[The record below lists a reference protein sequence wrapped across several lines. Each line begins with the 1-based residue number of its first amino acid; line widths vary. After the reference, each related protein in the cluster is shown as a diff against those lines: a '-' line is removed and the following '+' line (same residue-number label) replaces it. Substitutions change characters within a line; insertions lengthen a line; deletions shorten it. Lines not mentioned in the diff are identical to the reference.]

1 MKRLIFGG
9 AAFIVA
15 FLVSQMVLAQ
25 DVMLISRNGGL
36 SLSGQL
42 LAYDGEFYRVA
53 TDYGKLTVDA
63 EGVICEGPACPR
75 LTAPLAVIRVT
86 GAAEAAGRL
95 LPPLFAA
102 FARGRGLTYQL
113 IAPAPGFA
121 AEIAEPGTD
130 HSRGQILA
138 RISFAPGLLGAALDA
153 LRQERVEMVLAG
165 AAPPGYRARALA
177 LDPLIPVMAA
187 ENHLPKISSQA
198 LAAAL
203 RGEVDNWQALG
214 GPDMPIVVHA
224 LTPDH
229 LLQHAAAARL
239 GGAFAPGPRHPD
251 AASLATAVARDPW
264 ALALTGQSA
273 QGAARAIPLT
283 DSCGFPLP
291 ATPLTVKAEDYP
303 LTAPLFL
310 LTPNRRMPLLLRE
323 FLEFLATDA
332 AGQVIADAGYIDR
345 RMGRAPLT
353 EDGQR
358 LLGAIRVAGTDVKF
372 AELQRL
378 AAAMT
383 GGDRLS
389 LTFRFQDGSAQLDA
403 LSRENLADLA
413 RQIAAGRFAGETL
426 ALAGFS
432 DGTGA
437 ADVNLALSKSRAQA
451 VRLALRDIAPDL
463 SPEQLP
469 GVLAFGEA
477 LPMACDTTAAGRQIN
492 RRVELWAHP
501 TPPEDHKEVAKD

>member
-1 MKRLIFGG
+1 MKRLISGG
-9 AAFIVA
+9 AAFIAA

-25 DVMLISRNGGL
+25 DVTLTSRNGGL
-36 SLSGQL
+36 SLSGLL
-42 LAYDGEFYRVA
+42 LAYDGEFYRVD
-53 TDYGKLTVDA
+53 TEYGNLTVDA
-63 EGVICEGPACPR
+63 EGVICEGPACPD

-86 GAAEAAGRL
+86 GAGEAAGKL
-95 LPPLFAA
+95 LPPLFGVFAA
-102 FARGRGLTYQL
+102 GRGLTFQL
-113 IAPAPGFA
+113 LIPAPDFA
-121 AEIAEPGTD
+121 AEITDPGT
-130 HSRGQILA
+130 GQPLA
-138 RISFAPGLLGAALDA
+138 RISFAPAMLGAAMDA
-153 LRQERVEMVLAG
+153 LRQERVELVVSGDAPAG
-165 AAPPGYRARALA
+165 FQARALA
-177 LDPLIPVMAA
+177 LDPLIPVIAS
-187 ENHLPKISSQA
+187 ENHLPRISSA
-198 LAAAL
+198 GLAAAL
-203 RGEVDNWQALG
+203 RGEVVNWQDLG
-214 GPDMPIVVHA
+214 GPDMPIVIHA
-224 LTPDH
+224 LTADNPI
-229 LLQHAAAARL
+229 QHAAEERL
-239 GGAFAPGPRHPD
+239 GGAFADGPRHPD
-251 AASLATAVARDPW
+251 ATSLAAAVARDPW

-273 QGAARAIPLT
+273 LGAARPVLLT

-332 AGQVIADAGYIDR
+332 AGRVIAAAGYVDR

-358 LLGAIRVAGTDVKF
+358 LLGAIRVAGTDVKL

-389 LTFRFQDGSAQLDA
+389 LTFRFQDGSVQLDA
-403 LSRENLADLA
+403 HSRENLADLA

-426 ALAGFS
+426 TLAGFS

-437 ADVNLALSKSRAQA
+437 ADVNLALSESRAVA
-451 VRLALRDIAPDL
+451 VRTALRDIAPDL
-463 SPEQLP
+463 ADQQLP

-477 LPMACDTTAAGRQIN
+477 LPMACDTTGAGRQIN

-501 TPPEDHKEVAKD
+501 ASPGGE

>member
-1 MKRLIFGG
+1 MMRLISGG
-9 AAFIVA
+9 AAFIAA

-25 DVMLISRNGGL
+25 DVTLTSRNGGL

-42 LAYDGEFYRVA
+42 LAYDGEFYRVES
-53 TDYGKLTVDA
+53 DYGRLTVDA
-63 EGVICEGPACPR
+63 EGVICEGPACPE
-75 LTAPLAVIRVT
+75 LTAPLAIIRVT
-86 GAAEAAGRL
+86 GAGEAAGRL

-102 FARGRGLTYQL
+102 FARGRGLTYQTV
-113 IAPAPGFA
+113 APAPDFT
-121 AEIAEPGTD
+121 AEITDPGTGP
-130 HSRGQILA
+130 RGGQPLA
-138 RISFAPGLLGAALDA
+138 RISFTPALLGEALDG
-153 LRQERVEMVLAG
+153 LRNERVEMVLSG
-165 AAPPGYRARALA
+165 AAPPGVRVRALA

-187 ENHLPKISSQA
+187 ENLLPKISSRA

-203 RGEVDNWQALG
+203 RGEVDNWKALG
-214 GPDMPIVVHA
+214 GSDMPIVVHA

-229 LLQHAAAARL
+229 PLQQAAEARL
-239 GGAFAPGPRHPD
+239 GGEFAPGPRHPD
-251 AASLATAVARDPW
+251 AASLAAAVARDPW
-264 ALALTGQSA
+264 ALGLTGQSV

-291 ATPLTVKAEDYP
+291 ATALTVKAEDYP

-358 LLGAIRVAGTDVKF
+358 LLGAIRVAGTEVKL
-372 AELQRL
+372 AELKRL
-378 AAAMT
+378 AVAMT

-403 LSRENLADLA
+403 LSRENLGDLA

-437 ADVNLALSKSRAQA
+437 ADANLALSRSRAEA

-463 SPEQLP
+463 GPEQLP

-501 TPPEDHKEVAKD
+501 TPPEEPDVATGD